1 MSDKPNPLKI
11 PEIIRLVGSFIE
23 SSSEIAAMKVSK
35 RLHAQISATAW
46 ETIVVDFEN
55 KALYRGSVSYVD
67 DARVVPRLL
76 PWESLKSY
84 GSHVRTITLTSASH
98 HSCPPSS

>member
-35 RLHAQISATAW
+35 RLHVNISATAW

-55 KALYRGSVSYVD
+55 KALYRDLPVD
-67 DARVVPRLL
+67 TDISEGETRLL
-76 PWESLKSY
+76 PWESLESY
-84 GSHVRTITLTSASH
+84 GSHVRSITMVSVNTH
-98 HSCPPSS
+98 YPPRS